1 MFCKKCGKELED
13 NVRFCNYCGAE
24 VESKV
29 VDFNEAGGEK
39 KTKKKF
45 FLMRRLAIINQ
56 ITVMLMQ
63 VDRNIIMNT
72 LCHSSR
78 FRQQPDSL

>member
-29 VDFNEAGGEK
+29 VDFNEAVGNNK
-39 KTKKKF
+39 
-45 FLMRRLAIINQ
+45 
-56 ITVMLMQ
+56 
-63 VDRNIIMNT
+63 
-72 LCHSSR
+72 
-78 FRQQPDSL
+78 PDKIGRAHV

>member
-29 VDFNEAGGEK
+29 VDFNEAVGNNKPDNSYANAG
-39 KTKKKF
+39 
-45 FLMRRLAIINQ
+45 
-56 ITVMLMQ
+56 
-63 VDRNIIMNT
+63 NIIMNT
-72 LCHSSR
+72 LCHSNR

>member
-29 VDFNEAGGEK
+29 VDFNEAVGNNKPDNNYANAGGQQYNYEY
-39 KTKKKF
+39 
-45 FLMRRLAIINQ
+45 
-56 ITVMLMQ
+56 VMP
-63 VDRNIIMNT
+63 
-72 LCHSSR
+72 
-78 FRQQPDSL
+78 QQPDSQ

>member
-29 VDFNEAGGEK
+29 VDFNEAVGNNKPDNSYVNAGRQKYNYEY
-39 KTKKKF
+39 
-45 FLMRRLAIINQ
+45 
-56 ITVMLMQ
+56 VMP
-63 VDRNIIMNT
+63 
-72 LCHSSR
+72 
-78 FRQQPDSL
+78 QQPDSL